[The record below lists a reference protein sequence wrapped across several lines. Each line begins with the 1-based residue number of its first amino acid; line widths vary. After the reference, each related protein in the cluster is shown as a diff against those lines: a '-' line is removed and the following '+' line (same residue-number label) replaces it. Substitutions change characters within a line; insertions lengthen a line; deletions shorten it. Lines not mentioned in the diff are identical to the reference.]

1 MYTYIT
7 PLPTYIFHTD
17 THLHTQQ
24 ITTDP
29 DSQNRLREK
38 MMEFVAAPVIT
49 FESAEQSL
57 FGTAQNPITLESS
70 SEEEGDITP
79 AVSVA
84 KVIPHTHTHTH
95 TTQNNRPQKTTHNT
109 HTHTHTHTH
118 NTHTHTTRLRR
129 NRNQYQMPAWRR

>member
-1 MYTYIT
+1 
-7 PLPTYIFHTD
+7 
-17 THLHTQQ
+17 
-24 ITTDP
+24 
-29 DSQNRLREK
+29 

-95 TTQNNRPQKTTHNT
+95 TQHKTTDHKKQHTT
-109 HTHTHTHTH
+109 HTHTHTHI
-118 NTHTHTTRLRR
+118 THTHTQPGYGGTGISTRCRHGGGDSSG
-129 NRNQYQMPAWRR
+129 